1 MRVFLL
7 CLTMVL
13 STTSAFGWGC
23 EGHQMIALLART
35 QLTPAASSA
44 VDKLLKENP
53 ISPTLSRFCK
63 DRPADI
69 MADLSTW
76 ADDARS
82 GEGTG
87 AWHFVDIPM
96 TIAKTPGDK
105 SLDKWCPENGGKDGS
120 GCVTKAI
127 LEQWQIL
134 KDKTQ
139 PAEARARALRY
150 VIHFV
155 EDTHQPLHD
164 SDNTDHGGN
173 CTAVTYLNEE
183 KPANLH
189 AIWDYRILQTDME
202 RRKLSQSAYTAAIGA
217 EFAKRRAGWSKEKV
231 DPEAWAWEGHALA
244 AKLTYGL
251 LRPLIPVEPPGEADC
266 NAERARVAAL
276 HISIGEAYIGQS
288 LPVIREQL
296 AHSAARLA
304 NLLNQTF

>member
-1 MRVFLL
+1 MRVFFVS
-7 CLTMVL
+7 LTLVL

-23 EGHQMIALLART
+23 EGHQMIALMART
-35 QLTPAASSA
+35 QLKPATSAA

-82 GEGTG
+82 GEGTA

-96 TIAKTPGDK
+96 TLTKVPDNK
-105 SLDKWCPENGGKDGS
+105 SIDKWCPEAGGNDGS

-127 LEQWQIL
+127 LSQWQVL
-134 KDKTQ
+134 KDKTK
-139 PAEARARALRY
+139 PAEERARALRY

-155 EDTHQPLHD
+155 QDTHQPLHD

-189 AIWDYRILQTDME
+189 AIWDYKILQTEML
-202 RRKLSQSAYTAAIGA
+202 RKKLNQATYASAINT
-217 EFAKRRAGWSKEKV
+217 EFAKQRAKWAKEKV
-231 DPEAWAWEGHALA
+231 DPEAWAWEGHSLA
-244 AKLTYGL
+244 TNLTYGL
-251 LRPLIPVEPPGEADC
+251 LRPLIPVEPPGETDC
-266 NAERARVAAL
+266 NAERAKVAAL
-276 HISIGEAYIGQS
+276 HIAIGDDYVDKS
-288 LPVIREQL
+288 LPAIREQL
-296 AHSAARLA
+296 AHAATRLA
-304 NLLNQTF
+304 ILLNQTL